1 MKILTILG
9 ARPQFIKAGSVSRAI
24 ALHNNQ
30 VASLE
35 SLVSS
40 EDSKNQKLQ
49 TKNFELIT
57 EIIVHTGQHYDANM
71 SDIFFDEMQI
81 PKPNYFLGIGGKSHG
96 AMTGQMIE
104 KIEEVAL
111 KENPDWIMVY
121 GDTNS
126 TLAGAIVASKL
137 HIKLAHIEA
146 GLRSFNMKMPEEVN
160 RILTDRVSTIL
171 FCPTDTAMKNL
182 KAEGFPFSLTT
193 NHQQLITN
201 VGDVMQ
207 DGAMF
212 YKSLAKIPEAVSS
225 LWSLVSSEDSKKQKT
240 INQKPKTKNYI
251 LCTIHRAENT
261 DDETRLRSIFEAL
274 NEIAKEKQ
282 IILPLHPRTKKLLEN
297 LQTKNQKLL
306 TKNLTIIDPVGYLEM
321 VWLIDNC
328 DLVMTDSGG
337 LQKEAYFFEKQCITL
352 RDETEW
358 VELVECGANRLVGA
372 DKEKIVSSYKL
383 LVSSENSKNDELKT
397 TNQKLKTNNKELKT
411 KNQKLQTNLY
421 GGGKASQNIIKY
433 LLEYL

>member
-35 SLVSS
+35 SLFSS

-57 EIIVHTGQHYDANM
+57 EVIVHTGQHYDANM

-160 RILTDRVSTIL
+160 RILTDRVSNIL
-171 FCPTDTAMKNL
+171 FCPTNKAIENL
-182 KAEGFPFSLTT
+182 KNEGYENLDCKIVKS
-193 NHQQLITN
+193 
-201 VGDVMQ
+201 GDVMQ

-212 YKSLAKIPEAVSS
+212 YKNLAV
-225 LWSLVSSEDSKKQKT
+225 
-240 INQKPKTKNYI
+240 KPNIEIKNSFI

-261 DDETRLRSIFEAL
+261 DNETRLKNIFEAL

-282 IILPLHPRTKKLLEN
+282 IILPLNQRTKKLLEN

-328 DLVMTDSGG
+328 DFVMTDSGG

-358 VELVECGANRLVGA
+358 VELVECGANILVGA
-372 DKEKIVSSYKL
+372 DKEKILEAYK
-383 LVSSENSKNDELKT
+383 SNIEFNKENSKLD
-397 TNQKLKTNNKELKT
+397 
-411 KNQKLQTNLY
+411 LY
-421 GGGKASQNIIKY
+421 GG
-433 LLEYL
+433 